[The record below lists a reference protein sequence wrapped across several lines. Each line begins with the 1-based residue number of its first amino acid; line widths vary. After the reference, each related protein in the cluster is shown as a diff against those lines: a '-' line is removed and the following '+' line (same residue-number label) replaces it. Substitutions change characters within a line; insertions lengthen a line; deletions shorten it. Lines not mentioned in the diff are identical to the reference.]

1 MRKTTSS
8 IFCIFIS
15 LTLAG
20 LTPLAGGADMESLKK
35 ALEDEIR
42 ASGAEVSVAFKN
54 LETPESL
61 LIREKE
67 MVHAASTMKVPVMI
81 EVFKQAE
88 DGRFRL
94 DNRLVVK
101 NEFRSLVD
109 GSLFSLRKEDD
120 SDVDIYGLVD
130 TEMTIR
136 ELVDRMITVSSNL
149 ATNILVD
156 LVQAKNVMTTL
167 RELGV
172 RRMKVRRGVEDA
184 LAYERGLNNMTDALD
199 LMKVMEAIAS
209 GKAGSPPA
217 CEEMIAILERQKFRS
232 GIPAGVPS
240 GVPVANKTGSITGM
254 EHDAAIVYPPGQN
267 PYVLVILARRIKSS
281 EEGEKLIARLSRL
294 VYEEATRPGLAR
306 LTKSQ
311 TSGILNKN

>member
-1 MRKTTSS
+1 MKKKTGPIIIILIVLTS
-8 IFCIFIS
+8 
-15 LTLAG
+15 AG
-20 LTPLAGGADMESLKK
+20 LVIPFGGADIESLRK
-35 ALEDEIR
+35 ALEAEIR
-42 ASGAEVSVAFKN
+42 ASEAEVSAAFKN
-54 LETPESL
+54 LETGETL

-94 DNRLVVK
+94 DDRLAVK

-109 GSLFSLRKEDD
+109 DSLFSLRKEDD
-120 SDVDIYGLVD
+120 SDADIYDLIG

-136 ELVDRMITVSSNL
+136 ELVERMITVSSNL

-156 LVQAKNVMTTL
+156 LVQPKNVTATL

-172 RRMKVRRGVEDA
+172 RRMKVRRGVEDT

-199 LMKVMEAIAS
+199 LLRIMEAVAS
-209 GKAGSPPA
+209 DKAGSPAA
-217 CEEMIAILERQKFRS
+217 CEEMIAILKRQKFRS
-232 GIPAGVPS
+232 GIPAGVPP
-240 GVPVANKTGSITGM
+240 GVAVANKTGSITGM
-254 EHDAAIVYPPGQN
+254 EHDAAIIFPPGRK
-267 PYVLVILARRIKSS
+267 PYVLIVLARGVRSS

-294 VYEEATRPGLAR
+294 VYKEATRPPGCD
-306 LTKSQ
+306 
-311 TSGILNKN
+311 